1 MKKSILIA
9 VIMMAVSIGCSSEKK
24 NAQIDQTKENVT
36 SIELSAEEKAMYME
50 KAKQMVQMTMK
61 TLGSNLMSALKQ
73 EGTQYAVNFC
83 KLNADPLVDSLQK
96 AHNVKIRR
104 ATLKP
109 RNQVNQADSLEEAV
123 IVAFMEK
130 IKQGES
136 KLKPILSKT
145 SSGNVHFYA
154 PIKIPAPVCL
164 KCHGKLGETLAEDDY
179 KIIKELYPEDKAI
192 GYSKNELRGI
202 WNIAFSNQEVN

>member
-9 VIMMAVSIGCSSEKK
+9 VIMLGLSFGCSSEKK
-24 NAQIDQTKENVT
+24 SAQIDQTNESAT
-36 SIELSAEEKAMYME
+36 STELSAEEKTMYME
-50 KAKQMVQMTMK
+50 KAQQMIQMTMK
-61 TLGSNLMSALKQ
+61 TLGRNLMSALKQ
-73 EGTQYAVNFC
+73 QGTEYAVNFC

-109 RNQVNQADSLEEAV
+109 RNQANQADSLEEDA
-123 IVAFMEK
+123 ILAFMEK

-145 SSGNVHFYA
+145 SSGDVHVYA
-154 PIKIPAPVCL
+154 PIKMPAPVCL
-164 KCHGKLGETLAEDDY
+164 KCHGKLGQTLAEDDY
-179 KIIKELYPEDKAI
+179 KIIKDLYPNDKAI

-202 WNIAFSNQEVN
+202 WNVAFSNQEVN